1 MQRVGRRCAADIAAQ
16 AIAAVNAAQVV
27 SALERRDRRRLT
39 AVVGNA
45 PVASLRFC
53 ADMPRN
59 TRTARAA
66 RRRTG
71 RSDSRTLDERAPCS
85 AHARNALRPRWQG
98 DSARA

>member
-45 PVASLRFC
+45 PLPPSA
-53 ADMPRN
+53 ADMPRK

-85 AHARNALRPRWQG
+85 AHARNALRTRWRG

>member
-45 PVASLRFC
+45 PLPPSA
-53 ADMPRN
+53 ADMPRK

-85 AHARNALRPRWQG
+85 AHARNALRPRWRS